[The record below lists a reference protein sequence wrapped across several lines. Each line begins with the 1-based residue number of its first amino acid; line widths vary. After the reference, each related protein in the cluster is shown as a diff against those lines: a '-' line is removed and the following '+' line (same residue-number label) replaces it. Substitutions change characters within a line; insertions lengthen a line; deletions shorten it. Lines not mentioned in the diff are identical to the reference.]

1 MDKYW
6 RKILIG
12 LVAGLVSGI
21 ALANT
26 LDNPGLGLG
35 LGAVLG
41 LGYALAFRFE
51 ANAYADNVATAA
63 ALGVPLWGLISLIL
77 IPVLSGQPAQW
88 TAEGMRK
95 LFPALVGWVVYGAM
109 LGLLVQTL
117 SELVLRFLG
126 PVVPRRSDDEAI
138 TPKEIVILG
147 GGFAGV
153 TTAQHL
159 ETEFGPDKFV
169 SFTLISDTNALLFT
183 PMLAE
188 VASSSLEATHISNP
202 LRTSLRRT
210 KVVRGKITEIA
221 LDGHFVRLLPD
232 ERFPQGREIHFD
244 QLVLALGAV
253 SNYRGSHNIEA
264 HSLDFKT
271 LADAAH
277 IRNHVIDMF
286 ERADV
291 ETDPQV
297 RQALMTFVIAGGG
310 FSGAELAG
318 GLNDFTHGMLAY
330 YPNIPRE
337 EVRVI
342 VAHSNERILPE
353 LTEKL
358 GAYALK
364 RMTERG
370 VIFKLNTR
378 VADAGPGFVVL
389 NPTERI
395 DTHTFI
401 WTAGTAPNSLMQ
413 TLPVERD
420 KRGAVIV
427 DATLAVPGRPGIWA
441 LGDCALVPDVVTGT
455 TCPPTAQYA
464 LRQAYRLASNIHADL
479 AGKPL
484 KPFKFNLLGVL
495 AVIGHQTACAEVKGF
510 RFSGVFAWLM
520 WRGIYLSKLP
530 GLERKVRVLI
540 DWIIELFF
548 PRDIVQTIDT
558 SSPEREREME
568 VTQ

>member
-1 MDKYW
+1 MNKYW
-6 RKILIG
+6 RRLLIG
-12 LVAGLVSGI
+12 LVAGLLSGI

-26 LDNPGLGLG
+26 LDNPALGLG

-41 LGYALAFRFE
+41 LGYALAFRYVPT
-51 ANAYADNVATAA
+51 AYADSVVIAA
-63 ALGVPLWGLISLIL
+63 ALGVPLWGLISVIL
-77 IPVLSGQPAQW
+77 LPVLKGQAAQW
-88 TAEGMRK
+88 TAEGMRN
-95 LFPALVGWVVYGAM
+95 LFPALVGWVVYGAV
-109 LGLLVQTL
+109 LGLLTQVL
-117 SELVLRFLG
+117 SDLTARFLG
-126 PVVPRRSDDEAI
+126 PVVMAPPPADPI
-138 TPKEIVILG
+138 TPEHVVILG

-159 ETEFGPDKFV
+159 EAEFGPNKHV

-210 KVVRGKITEIA
+210 KVVRGRVNEID
-221 LDGHFVRLLPD
+221 LDRHFVRLQPD
-232 ERFPQGREIHFD
+232 ERYPQGREIHFN

-253 SNYRGSHNIEA
+253 SNYRGSHSIEA

-271 LADAAH
+271 LADAIH
-277 IRNHVIDMF
+277 IRNHLIEVF
-286 ERADV
+286 ERAEV
-291 ETDPQV
+291 ETDPEV
-297 RQALMTFVIAGGG
+297 RQALLTIVIAGGG

-318 GLNDFTHGMLAY
+318 GLNDFARGMLVY
-330 YPNIPRE
+330 YPSIPPE

-353 LTEKL
+353 LSEQL

-378 VADAGPGFVVL
+378 VADAGPGFVVF

-395 DTHTFI
+395 GTYTFI
-401 WTAGTAPNSLMQ
+401 WTAGTAPNPLVQ
-413 TLPVERD
+413 TLPVQQD
-420 KRGAVIV
+420 KRGAVMV
-427 DATLAVPGRPGIWA
+427 EATLAVPGRPGVWA
-441 LGDCALVPDVVTGT
+441 LGDCALVPDVVTGK

-464 LRQAYRLASNIHADL
+464 LREAYQLASNIHASL
-479 AGKPL
+479 EGKPL

-495 AVIGHQTACAEVKGF
+495 AVIGYQTACAEVKGF

-530 GLERKVRVLI
+530 GLERKIRVLI

-548 PRDIVQTIDT
+548 PRDIVQTVDT
-558 SSPEREREME
+558 GLAARETE

>member
-6 RKILIG
+6 RAIIVGLLTG
-12 LVAGLVSGI
+12 LVAGL
-21 ALANT
+21 ALVNT
-26 LDNPGLGLG
+26 LSNPLVGIG

-41 LGYALAFRFE
+41 VGYTLGFRFKPG
-51 ANAYADNVATAA
+51 AYADSIAIAA
-63 ALGVPLWGLISLIL
+63 ALGIPLWGLFSVIL
-77 IPVLSGQPAQW
+77 IPVFSGQSPQW
-88 TAEGMRK
+88 TAGGMRN
-95 LFPALVGWVVYGAM
+95 LFPALVGWVIYGAV
-109 LGLLVQTL
+109 LGLLVQVL
-117 SELVLRFLG
+117 SELALRFLG
-126 PVVPRRSDDEAI
+126 PL
-138 TPKEIVILG
+138 TPKQPTDSPTPPTRIVILG

-159 ETEFGPDKFV
+159 ETEFGPNKSV

-210 KVVRGKITEIA
+210 TVVRGKVTQID
-221 LDGHFVRLLPD
+221 LDSHFVRLMPD
-232 ERFPQGREIHFD
+232 DRFPQGRALEFD
-244 QLVLALGAV
+244 HLVLGLGAV
-253 SNYRGSHNIEA
+253 SNYRGSYNIEA
-264 HSLDFKT
+264 NSLDFKT
-271 LADAAH
+271 LADAMR
-277 IRNHVIDMF
+277 IRNHVIDVF
-286 ERADV
+286 ERADI
-291 ETDPQV
+291 ETDPGL
-297 RQALMTFVIAGGG
+297 RRALLTFVIAGGG

-318 GLNDFTHGMLAY
+318 GLNDFTHGMIAY
-330 YPNIPRE
+330 YPNIVRE
-337 EVRVI
+337 EVQVI

-353 LTEKL
+353 LSEEL
-358 GAYALK
+358 GAYALQ

-370 VIFKLNTR
+370 VIFKLNTK

-389 NPTERI
+389 NSNEQI
-395 DTHTFI
+395 ATHTFI
-401 WTAGTAPNSLMQ
+401 WTAGTAANPLVQ

-420 KRGAVIV
+420 KRGAVLV
-427 DATLAVPGRPGIWA
+427 EATLAVPGRPGLWA
-441 LGDCALVPDVVTGT
+441 LGDCALVPDVVTGK

-464 LRQAYRLASNIHADL
+464 LRQAYQLAANIRASVE
-479 AGKPL
+479 GKPL

-530 GLERKVRVLI
+530 GLERKIRVLI

-548 PRDIVQTIDT
+548 PRDIVQTID
-558 SSPEREREME
+558 SGVPAREME
-568 VTQ
+568 WR